1 MYIVENELLEE
12 IIKNII
18 KYINEL
24 DLITKDKIK
33 LFFFN
38 DTNEFNKVINRVI
51 KIVNV
56 YQR

>member
-24 DLITKDKIK
+24 EVITKDKNK
-33 LFFFN
+33 TFFF
-38 DTNEFNKVINRVI
+38 
-51 KIVNV
+51 
-56 YQR
+56 

>member
-24 DLITKDKIK
+24 DLITKNKIK
-33 LFFFN
+33 LFSLIIQ
-38 DTNEFNKVINRVI
+38 TNLI
-51 KIVNV
+51 KL
-56 YQR
+56 

>member
-33 LFFFN
+33 LFSLMIQ
-38 DTNEFNKVINRVI
+38 TNLI
-51 KIVNV
+51 KL
-56 YQR
+56 

>member
-1 MYIVENELLEE
+1 MNKDEL

-24 DLITKDKIK
+24 DLITKDKDK
-33 LFFFN
+33 TFFFDN
-38 DTNEFNKVINRVI
+38 TSEFNKVINRVI